1 MENLVPETPINNLWD
16 KALWTTL
23 CKKAKKEATYWF
35 LEEPTKF
42 AGVPSGG
49 FRRVLP
55 RRLGRRNIR
64 TESCPKRIPRQRSLG
79 RSIARSIRPDLTGT
93 SLRHRTRAISPTG
106 PPSPTRQ
113 RLEPQKPEEQ
123 RDPDHVSS
131 CRIYQEPTWWRAPP
145 IESGIIPQFRCHI
158 EAAKDTGNEE
168 IGGVQRRK
176 GSRRGL
182 GLRSAYG
189 DSKDGDWRGGEGRW

>member
-1 MENLVPETPINNLWD
+1 MVARKLKRSYRGKGET
-16 KALWTTL
+16 
-23 CKKAKKEATYWF
+23 YGF

-93 SLRHRTRAISPTG
+93 SLRHRTRPISPTG
-106 PPSPTRQ
+106 PPSPARQ
-113 RLEPQKPEEQ
+113 RLEPEKPAEQ
-123 RDPDHVSS
+123 RDPDYVSS
-131 CRIYQEPTWWRAPP
+131 CRIYEEPTWRRAPP
-145 IESGIIPQFRCHI
+145 DESGIIPQFRCRI
-158 EAAKDTGNEE
+158 EAAKGTGNEE
-168 IGGVQRRK
+168 IRSSKAEGESARARVTVSLRRQQR
-176 GSRRGL
+176 
-182 GLRSAYG
+182 
-189 DSKDGDWRGGEGRW
+189 WRLEGRTDGKGREGKKQADEE